1 MNDVAHLCGA
11 LGRHEDALSMKHRA
25 LELCR
30 RAHAGQTV
38 ERAGHSPD
46 GEEKNPHGRVNGS
59 AWGPST

>member
-30 RAHAGQTV
+30 RALPEDNPAIGDKRVHA
-38 ERAGHSPD
+38 
-46 GEEKNPHGRVNGS
+46 
-59 AWGPST
+59 